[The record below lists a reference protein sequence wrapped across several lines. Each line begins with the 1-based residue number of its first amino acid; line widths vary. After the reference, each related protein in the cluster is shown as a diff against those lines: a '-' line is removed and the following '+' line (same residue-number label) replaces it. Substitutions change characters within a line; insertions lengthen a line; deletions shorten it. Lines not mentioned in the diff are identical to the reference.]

1 MKEKKN
7 GKETIPNYPDFQ
19 GLERK
24 PLPVYAK
31 ILQFVHEMYEH
42 QVDVSITIID
52 DRFTIM
58 GSMVEKEAIPEHTL
72 KAKVGEKNK

>member
-7 GKETIPNYPDFQ
+7 GKVTIPNYPDFQ
-19 GLERK
+19 RLEIK

-31 ILQFVHEMYEH
+31 ILQFVHEMYES
-42 QVDVSITIID
+42 QTDISITIID

-58 GSMVEKEAIPEHTL
+58 GSMVEKEVIPEHML